1 LLGPKMN
8 IRVGSP
14 SFLKRPFSYL
24 SHQYKYYTYTI
35 QYYNSTI
42 TPILPIP
49 ILHISASHPIT

>member
-1 LLGPKMN
+1 MN

-35 QYYNSTI
+35 QYYSSTI

-49 ILHISASHPIT
+49 KPHSLIFTPIT

>member
-1 LLGPKMN
+1 MN

-35 QYYNSTI
+35 QYFNSTI
-42 TPILPIP
+42 TSILPIP
-49 ILHISASHPIT
+49 KPHSLIFTPIT